1 MVMKDDKNR
10 DKFIS
15 DSLNE
20 YYDAK
25 DDSEDR
31 NEMMEEFY
39 PVQSRTIIENEWISP
54 EGAERMKSH
63 VFDDESPYFVNA
75 KIDYDE
81 RVRFISPL
89 QQPIQQQNPKASPQ
103 SSPKINRSIL
113 DELLPTQIP
122 IEDSNEN
129 SSFPASA
136 SDWLMND
143 KIYGQVFKGCFV
155 IWFLTSFYLIST
167 KPAATGVSTD
177 KMTEITGWFASS
189 LLLGLALTAVWAKIL
204 ADQTEVIVYGMMMA
218 VPAGFALLTLFA
230 FSHFYI
236 LSGLIC
242 LIISAILSIVIYFN
256 RKTLKTTA
264 EIVHSAAIFI
274 QATPKVY
281 TLVMKIVAGYAVL
294 VFIWLKAFTRLFN
307 SSSNWSIMFVSH
319 VAFIFML
326 LWIGAVL
333 STVQKFLI
341 ATWVRAWMDK
351 TDDSKHEKEAKI
363 LDEKSFGTICLA
375 AGLLSLAKM
384 TRIARNGTEV
394 TGKILGKFVPGHGII
409 SHFLTWISALIS
421 AAERFMQRFTDFVV
435 YYLAVSDC
443 EGFIDSCR
451 GLSNAID
458 GHLALAV
465 TTDTTAQLL
474 LTFSTVLIGF
484 SSTALIFLIAKNRT
498 SYFSGMLI
506 GLLSASVMDFVSN
519 TYTSAIDASFLCY
532 VMDLKR
538 PDRKIDK
545 EIHDAFSSKL
555 SSV

>member
-1 MVMKDDKNR
+1 MVMKDDKSR
-10 DKFIS
+10 DKIIS

-39 PVQSRTIIENEWISP
+39 PVQSITIIENEWISP
-54 EGAERMKSH
+54 EEVKKMKPH
-63 VFDDESPYFVNA
+63 VVDDESPYFANA
-75 KIDYDE
+75 KIDFEE

-89 QQPIQQQNPKASPQ
+89 QQPIQQQSPKASPQ
-103 SSPKINRSIL
+103 TSPKINRSIL
-113 DELLPTQIP
+113 DELLPTQIQL
-122 IEDSNEN
+122 ETSNEN
-129 SSFPASA
+129 NDNFPDSN
-136 SDWLMND
+136 WRMND
-143 KIYGQVFKGCFV
+143 KICGQVFKGCFV
-155 IWFLTSFYLIST
+155 IWLLASFYLIST
-167 KPAATGVSTD
+167 KPAPTGVPTD
-177 KMTEITGWFASS
+177 KLTEITGWFACS
-189 LLLGLALTAVWAKIL
+189 LVLGLALTAVWAKIL
-204 ADQTEVIVYGMMMA
+204 AEQTEVIVYGLMMA

-281 TLVMKIVAGYAVL
+281 ALVMKIVAGYVVI
-294 VFIWLKAFTRLFN
+294 VFIWLKAYTRLFN
-307 SSSNWSIMFVSH
+307 SSSNWSIIFVSQL
-319 VAFIFML
+319 AFIFML

-351 TDDSKHEKEAKI
+351 TDDSKNKKEAKI

-375 AGLLSLAKM
+375 AGLLSLANM
-384 TRIARNGTEV
+384 TRIARKGTEM
-394 TGKILGKFVPGHGII
+394 TMKALGKFVPGHGII
-409 SHFLTWISALIS
+409 SQFFTWISALIS
-421 AAERFMQRFTDFVV
+421 ATERFMQRFTDFVV

-458 GHLALAV
+458 GNLALAV

-484 SSTALIFLIAKNRT
+484 ASTTLILIIAKNRT
-498 SYFSGMLI
+498 SYYSGMLI

-538 PDRKIDK
+538 PNRTIDK
-545 EIHDAFSSKL
+545 EIHEAFSSKL